1 MSSTKGKENGSIEQI
16 VTLLSNGSGAECDY
30 VPHPEQKLPSIEKLR
45 EFIELVRAVIFP
57 GYFGPPITS
66 RESLPHFIGVRVEKI
81 AELLGSQIAL
91 VLQSEAGDAAPDG
104 PPVQDAA
111 AVAREFVNRLPEIRR
126 VLCTDVK
133 SIYDGDPAA
142 KSHVEIIFCYPSIRA
157 MINHRTAHTLLDLG
171 VPLIPRIISEMS
183 HSDTGIDIHPGA
195 EIGEYF
201 CIDHGTGVVI
211 GETCIIGD
219 HVRIY
224 QGVTLGAKR
233 FELDKAGN
241 PVKNLPRH
249 PIIEDGVVIYSNA
262 NILGRITIGRN
273 SVIGGSVWVT
283 RSVPPNSRL
292 QQQKA
297 VESSFINGLG
307 I

>member
-1 MSSTKGKENGSIEQI
+1 MSSTKGKENGSIEQV

-104 PPVQDAA
+104 PLVQEAA

-142 KSHVEIIFCYPSIRA
+142 KSHGEIIFCYPSIRA